1 MLELNSTNCHNF
13 KKAIGLGRC
22 PLISVCNEDCVFVW
36 KNTYDIANEAPSI
49 SIEELE
55 NRISDLEREVN
66 VVSKERD
73 DAQSSA
79 EDWESKYTEV
89 LDDLAGILKDDSV
102 EKLENYCSEQKIG
115 EWANDIRIRR
125 L

>member
-13 KKAIGLGRC
+13 KKAIELGRC

-36 KNTYDIANEAPSI
+36 KNNYEVSNEIPPVDIEG
-49 SIEELE
+49 LE
-55 NRISDLEREVN
+55 DKISDLEREVN

-102 EKLENYCSEQKIG
+102 EKLENCCSDQKIG

>member
-1 MLELNSTNCHNF
+1 MLELCTNCHNF
-13 KKAIGLGRC
+13 KKAMELGRC
-22 PLISVCNEDCVFVW
+22 PFIPVCDENCVFVW
-36 KNTYDIANEAPSI
+36 KNAYDIANETPSI

-55 NRISDLEREVN
+55 DRISDLEREVDI
-66 VVSKERD
+66 VSEERD
-73 DAQSSA
+73 NAQSSA

-89 LDDLAGILKDDSV
+89 LDDLAGILKDGSV

-115 EWANDIRIRR
+115 EWANDIRVRR